1 MKQRGMV
8 ASLLVRSLLIGL
20 LLFSSAFFAV
30 KHLWFSSLFTG
41 LLSAVA
47 LCEALYFVHVRFRV
61 FHKVVEAL
69 LYDDYSLEFSYNV
82 GKNEPKSVK
91 LYRKV
96 KAEHRL
102 NYSKEVV
109 YHELLNTVSSGFL
122 ILKKEGDDRKIVFMN
137 RYFKELFNVPASS
150 SWSYLKRFIPQF
162 CMVLEEVSFEEL
174 KTTVEVQLPG
184 EERQTY
190 VLRNSKTLIASSEY
204 DVVFLDSVQRVID
217 STEKEAWI
225 NIMKV
230 IAHEI
235 INSLT
240 PIHSLASSTKD
251 YFEQGNLSE
260 EDEADIRLSLD
271 TIMNRSR
278 HLQLFVEQYRQ
289 LTMLPGPVK
298 SVQNLSQLLRGIYQS
313 FQSELNDKGI
323 AMKIE
328 VPDHVTVYADLMQME
343 QVFINLIKNGIY
355 AVENESLKEIK
366 ISTRQ
371 TESRLYIMFSDSGAL
386 IDEAIISKIFLP
398 FYTTRKDG
406 AGIGLALSKNI
417 VETHGGYLYYSQHSG
432 EKQFVVVLKIE

>member
-8 ASLLVRSLLIGL
+8 VGLLVRGLCTGL
-20 LLFSSAFFAV
+20 LLFGSAFFAF
-30 KHLWFSSLFTG
+30 KHLWFSSVFTG
-41 LLSAVA
+41 VLSVIA
-47 LCEALYFVHVRFRV
+47 LCEALYFVHARFRV
-61 FHKVVEAL
+61 FHKVVDAL
-69 LYDDYSLEFSYNV
+69 LYDDYSLEFPYKMEKESN
-82 GKNEPKSVK
+82 SVK

-96 KAEHRL
+96 KAEYRL

-122 ILKKEGDDRKIVFMN
+122 ILKKEQDDRKIIFMN
-137 RYFKELFNVPASS
+137 RYFRELFNVPASS
-150 SWSYLKRFIPQF
+150 SWGYLKRFIPQF
-162 CMVLEEVSFEEL
+162 CSVLEEVSFEEL
-174 KTTVEVQLPG
+174 KTTLEVQFPG

-251 YFEQGNLSE
+251 YFEQGDLSE
-260 EDEADIRLSLD
+260 EDEEDIRLSLD

-278 HLQLFVEQYRQ
+278 HLQMFVEQYRQ
-289 LTMLPGPVK
+289 LTMLPSPVK
-298 SVQNLSQLLRGIYQS
+298 SVQNISQLLRGMYQS

-323 AMKIE
+323 VMRIE
-328 VPDHVTVYADLMQME
+328 VPEHIMVYVDLMQME
-343 QVFINLIKNGIY
+343 QVFINLVKNSIY
-355 AVENESLKEIK
+355 AVEGMQFKEIR

-371 TESRLYIMFSDSGAL
+371 TESRLYIMLSDSGAL
-386 IDEAIISKIFLP
+386 IDEAIVSKIFLP
-398 FYTTRKDG
+398 FYTTRKNG

-417 VETHGGYLYYSQHSG
+417 VETHGGYLYYSQHNAD
-432 EKQFVVVLKIE
+432 KQFVVVLKI